1 VSGLLLQHSIIKIPT
16 LYPVN
21 RKTMTRGKNL
31 ISFILIAEVFI
42 SCHKKTAPSISSRTE
57 FPPAPK
63 SSVRSFPEN
72 SPEAI
77 AAGKVIFETTC
88 NRCHDL
94 KVVDVY
100 TSERWNAILQ
110 TMIPRARLNEE
121 QGKQVRS
128 YVMANAKK

>member
-1 VSGLLLQHSIIKIPT
+1 MKKIIVRVSVFLLVT
-16 LYPVN
+16 
-21 RKTMTRGKNL
+21 
-31 ISFILIAEVFI
+31 A
-42 SCHKKTAPSISSRTE
+42 CHKKTVPEIISRTE

-63 SSVRSFPEN
+63 SSVQSLPEN

-77 AAGKVIFETTC
+77 AAGKIIFETRC

-100 TSERWNAILQ
+100 TPERWTVILQ
-110 TMIPRARLNEE
+110 TMIPRARLIEE
-121 QGKQVRS
+121 QAKQVRS

>member
-1 VSGLLLQHSIIKIPT
+1 MRTKQKLILPVT
-16 LYPVN
+16 LA
-21 RKTMTRGKNL
+21 
-31 ISFILIAEVFI
+31 ILIFA
-42 SCHKKTAPSISSRTE
+42 CHKKTVPEINSRTE
-57 FPPAPK
+57 FPPPPK
-63 SSVRSFPEN
+63 SSVPSLPEN

-77 AAGKVIFETTC
+77 AAGKIIFETRC

-100 TSERWNAILQ
+100 TPERWTTILQ

-121 QGKQVRS
+121 QAKQVRS

>member
-1 VSGLLLQHSIIKIPT
+1 MGTKKIIIPFLASALLLNACHNKSV
-16 LYPVN
+16 PVI
-21 RKTMTRGKNL
+21 T
-31 ISFILIAEVFI
+31 
-42 SCHKKTAPSISSRTE
+42 SRTE

-63 SSVRSFPEN
+63 SSVPPLPEN

-77 AAGKVIFETTC
+77 AAGKILFETRC

-94 KVVDVY
+94 KVVDAY
-100 TSERWNAILQ
+100 TPERWTTILQ

>member
-1 VSGLLLQHSIIKIPT
+1 MFWQLKFRFRNIANRTSMSKKFFIPFLILVVCST
-16 LYPVN
+16 ACHNKAVPV
-21 RKTMTRGKNL
+21 
-31 ISFILIAEVFI
+31 
-42 SCHKKTAPSISSRTE
+42 ISSRTE

-63 SSVRSFPEN
+63 SSSQSLVEN

-77 AAGKVIFETTC
+77 AAGKIIFETRC

-94 KVVDVY
+94 KVIDVY
-100 TSERWNAILQ
+100 TTARWTTILQ

-121 QGKQVRS
+121 QAKEVRS

>member
-1 VSGLLLQHSIIKIPT
+1 MRGRKFFIPYFAIT
-16 LYPVN
+16 
-21 RKTMTRGKNL
+21 
-31 ISFILIAEVFI
+31 ILITA
-42 SCHKKTAPSISSRTE
+42 CHKKAVPEITARTE
-57 FPPAPK
+57 FPSAPK
-63 SSVRSFPEN
+63 SSAPPTVEN

-77 AAGKVIFETTC
+77 AAGKTIVETRC

-100 TSERWNAILQ
+100 TPERWASILQ

-121 QGKQVRS
+121 QAKQVRS